1 MHDEIRAF
9 VSTALEAMTGE
20 PVTIE
25 LTDDMPLGAGG
36 LELESLFLLQLATQL
51 EQEYGIAFPDDL
63 GPLPRYTIGELA
75 THVTA
80 HITEPMEA
88 NHS

>member
-1 MHDEIRAF
+1 MHEEVRAF
-9 VSTALEAMTGE
+9 VRAALEAMTGE
-20 PVTIE
+20 PVDAA
-25 LTDDMPLGAGG
+25 LSDDTPLGAGG

-75 THVTA
+75 AHVAEET
-80 HITEPMEA
+80 TQDTGA
-88 NHS
+88 NH